1 MRGDIK
7 IDRFGVEPPRSEP
20 RVGASSSLL
29 RVPAKVPSP
38 SAFAHQ
44 VLVQRLAL
52 SLIGDEF
59 DDE

>member
-1 MRGDIK
+1 
-7 IDRFGVEPPRSEP
+7 
-20 RVGASSSLL
+20 LL
-29 RVPAKVPSP
+29 RVPAKVASP
-38 SAFAHQ
+38 SAFAYQ